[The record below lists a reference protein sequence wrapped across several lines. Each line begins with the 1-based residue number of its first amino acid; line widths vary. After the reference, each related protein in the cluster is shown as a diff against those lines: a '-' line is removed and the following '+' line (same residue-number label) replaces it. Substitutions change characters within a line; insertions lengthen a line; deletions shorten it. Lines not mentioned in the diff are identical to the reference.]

1 MTWLDGR
8 HGFPRPV
15 GGGDIVTNTTGSFG
29 VFEEVIKHVNES
41 GIVVPSVPY
50 NLKDLFTLVGMAA
63 GLFLVFLLIYAL
75 VVGKFFFIEK
85 PIRFIAPFDK
95 KDVPTYSIVREYYY
109 TGLRRIIRELY
120 LSFLARLHSIGVML
134 KPGYTPRE
142 VARAAKTLIGDFG
155 YKVAR
160 LYEEL
165 MYSRKQPTTRD
176 VEEFKKVVSRD
187 EH

>member
-1 MTWLDGR
+1 MTWIDGR

-15 GGGDIVTNTTGSFG
+15 GGENIVTNTTGSLG

-41 GIVVPSVPY
+41 GIVAPSIPP

-85 PIRFIAPFDK
+85 PIRFITPLEK
-95 KDVPTYSIVREYYY
+95 KDVSTYSIVRGYYY

-120 LSFLARLHSIGVML
+120 LGFLARLHSIGVML

-142 VARAAKTLIGDFG
+142 VARAAKTLIGDLG
-155 YKVAR
+155 YRVAR

-165 MYSRKQPTTRD
+165 MYSRRQPTARD
-176 VEEFKKVVSRD
+176 VEEFKRVVGHD
-187 EH
+187 EY